1 MIKSNYIRS
10 SKITPRI
17 KQTVISGEH
26 ITIGEDT
33 FEKLSKK
40 PYGKTILSRDHIQQ
54 VYNQDVQSAEL

>member
-1 MIKSNYIRS
+1 MVKSNYIRS

-40 PYGKTILSRDHIQQ
+40 PYGRTILRKLIKTDQSEHITCY
-54 VYNQDVQSAEL
+54 V

>member
-10 SKITPRI
+10 SKLTPRI

-26 ITIGEDT
+26 INIEDVR

-40 PYGKTILSRDHIQQ
+40 PYGRTILRKLIKADQSEHITCY
-54 VYNQDVQSAEL
+54 V

>member
-40 PYGKTILSRDHIQQ
+40 PYGKTILRKLIKTDQSEHITCY
-54 VYNQDVQSAEL
+54 V

>member
-26 ITIGEDT
+26 ITIEGDT
-33 FEKLSKK
+33 YEKLSKK
-40 PYGKTILSRDHIQQ
+40 PYGRTVLRKLIKSDNSEHITCY
-54 VYNQDVQSAEL
+54 V

>member
-1 MIKSNYIRS
+1 MVKSNYIRS

-40 PYGKTILSRDHIQQ
+40 PYGKTILRKLIKTDQSEHITCY
-54 VYNQDVQSAEL
+54 V

>member
-17 KQTVISGEH
+17 KQTVIAGEH

-40 PYGKTILSRDHIQQ
+40 PYGKTILRKLIKTDQSEHITCY
-54 VYNQDVQSAEL
+54 V

>member
-17 KQTVISGEH
+17 KATVISGEH
-26 ITIGEDT
+26 ITIEGDT

-40 PYGKTILSRDHIQQ
+40 PYGRTILRKLIKADNSEHITC
-54 VYNQDVQSAEL
+54 YG

>member
-10 SKITPRI
+10 SKITPII

-26 ITIGEDT
+26 ITIEGDT

-40 PYGKTILSRDHIQQ
+40 PYGRTILRKLIKTDKSEHITCY
-54 VYNQDVQSAEL
+54 V

>member
-26 ITIGEDT
+26 ITIEGDT
-33 FEKLSKK
+33 FEKLNKK
-40 PYGKTILSRDHIQQ
+40 PYGKTILRTLIKSDKSEHITCY
-54 VYNQDVQSAEL
+54 V

>member
-10 SKITPRI
+10 IKITPRI
-17 KQTVISGEH
+17 KQTVIAGEH

-40 PYGKTILSRDHIQQ
+40 PYGRTILRKLIKTDQ
-54 VYNQDVQSAEL
+54 

>member
-26 ITIGEDT
+26 ITIEDVR

-40 PYGKTILSRDHIQQ
+40 PYGRTILRKLIKADQSEHITCY
-54 VYNQDVQSAEL
+54 V